1 MADLSSPD
9 IPRTSAAVT
18 EPTRHEPDSGGHFGG
33 SSGWGGRYVA
43 EALMAVI
50 EEVTAAYEKERVSPD
65 FLETLDKLQTHYA
78 GRPSPL
84 YEAARLSEH
93 AGGARIFLKRE
104 DLNHTRSHKI
114 NNRLGQALLGPPMG
128 KTPGVAR

>member
-18 EPTRHEPDSGGHFGG
+18 EPTRHDPDSGGHFGG

-50 EEVTAAYEKERVSPD
+50 EEVTAAYEEAERA
-65 FLETLDKLQTHYA
+65 LEMLRQEGETEEL
-78 GRPSPL
+78 
-84 YEAARLSEH
+84 AAE
-93 AGGARIFLKRE
+93 
-104 DLNHTRSHKI
+104 
-114 NNRLGQALLGPPMG
+114 
-128 KTPGVAR
+128 